1 MDPIAP
7 WTLDELSARVGA
19 ALGSVEVGQSNGQV
33 TEVPNGRTIRYY
45 ATLGLI
51 DRPYTAG
58 RAVRYGRRHLVQ
70 LVAIKRLQARGL
82 PLTEVAQQLGAL
94 DERALEAL
102 AALPPDDEIAALAAE
117 VHGPAP
123 KIETRRD
130 RSFWSAEPAVP
141 GLPQQRPLSPP
152 STEAVAPVAGI
163 TLSGGVTLS
172 FPAARPLGDDDIE
185 ALRAALGPVVD
196 VLRARGLITSPE
208 GDER

>member
-7 WTLDELSARVGA
+7 WSLDELSARVSA
-19 ALGSVEVGQSNGQV
+19 ALGSVELGQQNGQV

-58 RAVRYGRRHLVQ
+58 RGVRYGRRHLVQ

-82 PLTEVAQQLGAL
+82 VLTDVARELGKLDDRAL
-94 DERALEAL
+94 DLL
-102 AALPPDDEIAALAAE
+102 AALPPDDEIAALATE

-123 KIETRRD
+123 KVETRRE
-130 RSFWSAEPAVP
+130 RSFWNAEPAAP
-141 GLPQQRPLSPP
+141 DAPAAPYSPP

-163 TLSGGVTLS
+163 HLSAGVTLS
-172 FPAARPLGDDDIE
+172 FPTARPLGDDDIE
-185 ALRAALGPVVD
+185 ALRAALGPVVA
-196 VLRARGLITSPE
+196 VLRAKGLLKGPE